1 MKYLFILFALIATS
15 LVMSILFFPNG
26 NKLAEDKIAV
36 TVNGHDISSVTLA
49 NERHNYGYHGT
60 KPELYESVITREILI
75 QEAQRQEI
83 DKEES
88 FRKTLKKFYEN
99 SLVKI
104 LLERKNKDIAVS
116 VTDKEIDTY
125 ISFLGKSVSFT
136 RLETIPSNP
145 PKQLTASGIKNS
157 ALFDD
162 LAEPLRLLLSTL
174 KPGEYGIRFD
184 TGNEKYAIRL
194 DSVSPTGQPPEM
206 KPDREMIKEI
216 LMEYKRE
223 QMLNQWLRD
232 LKAKAEIKIYE

>member
-1 MKYLFILFALIATS
+1 MKYLFILFALIATT
-15 LVMSILFFPNG
+15 LVMSILFFP
-26 NKLAEDKIAV
+26 KDKKIQTDSIAV

-49 NERHNYGYHGT
+49 NERQNYGYHGT
-60 KPELYESVITREILI
+60 KPDLYESVITREILI

-83 DKEES
+83 DKEDS

-116 VTDKEIDTY
+116 ITDNEVNTY
-125 ISFLGKSVSFT
+125 ITFLGKNVSFT
-136 RLETIPSNP
+136 RLNTIPTDQTDLLAAP
-145 PKQLTASGIKNS
+145 GVENS

-174 KPGEYGIRFD
+174 EPGEYGIRFD
-184 TGNEKYAIRL
+184 TGSEKYAIRL
-194 DSVSPTGQPPEM
+194 DSVSPAGQQSGKE
-206 KPDREMIKEI
+206 PDRETIQEI

-223 QMLNQWLRD
+223 HMLNQWLTD
-232 LKAKAEIKIYE
+232 LKGKAEIKIYK